1 MFSIHMF
8 HSTLFSYNH
17 TVGAGIGFR
26 STIPFLRVLESIGE
40 VPDVDENKIHPH
52 PPFKILKSFSAWRGP
67 GGALADGGAHLAP
80 YPGL

>member
-1 MFSIHMF
+1 M
-8 HSTLFSYNH
+8 
-17 TVGAGIGFR
+17 GAGIGCR
-26 STIPFLRVLESIGE
+26 SIIPFLRVLESIGE